1 MDTAT
6 LRQHI
11 NARFNDEDLQIF
23 CYDHF
28 REVYE
33 SFTIGQTK
41 GERVQAL
48 IEHAERRGELG
59 RLAML
64 VGLALDASDRIQKDT
79 DSSICVQILQARARL
94 NTLLDVAERL
104 EDDMPVWLKQRI
116 QAEHDLLHDLK
127 LKMMRL

>member
-11 NARFNDEDLQIF
+11 TQRFNDEDLQIF
-23 CYDHF
+23 CYDHY
-28 REVYE
+28 RQVYE
-33 SFTIGQTK
+33 SFTNGQTK

-48 IEHAERRGELG
+48 IEHVERGGGLA

-64 VGLALDASDRIQKDT
+64 VGLEHEPTRVQMDT
-79 DSSICVQILQARARL
+79 DSNICVQILQARARL

-104 EDDMPVWLKQRI
+104 DSMPGWLRDKI
-116 QAEHDLLHDLK
+116 QVEHDVLHDLK
-127 LKMMRL
+127 IKIMRL

>member
-1 MDTAT
+1 M
-6 LRQHI
+6 
-11 NARFNDEDLQIF
+11 
-23 CYDHF
+23 
-28 REVYE
+28 
-33 SFTIGQTK
+33 
-41 GERVQAL
+41 QAL

-104 EDDMPVWLKQRI
+104 EELPVWLKQRI

-127 LKMMRL
+127 LKIMRL